1 MKNKGIISAKESV
14 LVEYSGGLD
23 STLTA
28 MLMAKKFKRVLLV
41 TYEASWTIGNQN
53 SKKNVPQL
61 VKLNP
66 ECLIE
71 HRIINM
77 TKLRNNIWEGF
88 PGISKDYAKFCH
100 GGPPGIICLGCKIS
114 MLVMSI
120 QICLEEN
127 IGFITNGL
135 TSTQSDHPEH
145 MPPIINRFSQF
156 MEKYNISYLNEI
168 YDIKSR
174 AEEEEML
181 KQNGITIGTTIGA
194 SNVTH
199 QPRCFLGVYST
210 LWKASRPLSQKDM
223 VDYFD
228 YKLPLMQKLLD
239 PYSVKNKFAE
249 SKPNVSSIKID
260 ETKEYKY
267 VYEFGKNADRFI
279 SYSLSPLWWLSK
291 FVFRITRKI

>member
-1 MKNKGIISAKESV
+1 MNKNEGISAQESV

-41 TYEASWTIGNQN
+41 TYEASWTIGNHN
-53 SKKNVPQL
+53 SKKNVSQL
-61 VKLNP
+61 MDLNP
-66 ECLIE
+66 DCKIE
-71 HRIINM
+71 HRIINL
-77 TKLRNNIWEGF
+77 TELRNNLWEGF
-88 PGISKDYAKFCH
+88 PGISRDYGKFCH
-100 GGPPGIICLGCKIS
+100 GGPPGIICLGCKSS
-114 MLVMSI
+114 MLLMSI
-120 QICLEEN
+120 KICLDEN

-135 TSTQSDHPEH
+135 TGTQSDHPEH

-156 MEKYNISYLNEI
+156 MEQYNITYVNEI

-181 KQNGITIGTTIGA
+181 KQHGITVGTTIGA

-210 LWKASRPLSQKDM
+210 LWKASRPLSQKNM
-223 VDYFD
+223 VEYFD
-228 YKLPLMQKLLD
+228 FKVPLMHQLLSQ
-239 PYSVKNKFAE
+239 YSKTA
-249 SKPNVSSIKID
+249 KPDAQSTKID

-267 VYEFGKNADRFI
+267 GYEFGKNADRFI
-279 SYSLSPLWWLSK
+279 SYMLSPVWWLSRSI
-291 FVFRITRKI
+291 FWITRKLN